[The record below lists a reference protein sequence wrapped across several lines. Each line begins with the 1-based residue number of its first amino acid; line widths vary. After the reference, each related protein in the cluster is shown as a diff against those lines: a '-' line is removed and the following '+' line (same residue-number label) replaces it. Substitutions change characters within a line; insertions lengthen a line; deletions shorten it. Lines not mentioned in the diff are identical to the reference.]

1 MACPQGIP
9 EHLRAEGRYLSMTM
23 EQHEATTCYRHKDR
37 PTRLS
42 CSTCGRPICVECSRD
57 ASVGQKCP
65 ECAAPAPGARVVYAR
80 QTIGRPAFQTSP
92 VSFTIIGVTTA
103 IFIVGMLSPDI
114 QHWLMQYL
122 SQANFLV
129 ARGDWYRI
137 FTAALLHGGLMH
149 IGFNMY
155 ALYLFGPRLEQQV
168 GGPAFAALYVAAA
181 GAGGMAAYVFGPV
194 EQVAIG
200 ASGAIFGL
208 FGAWMF
214 VAWKMRK
221 TPGGRSMFNQLGV
234 LLAINMAL
242 PLFVGGIAWRAH
254 VGGFAAGI
262 LIAWLWSLL
271 AVGKPNARAIRTVI
285 AVGVTIAAVA
295 ITVAV

>member
-1 MACPQGIP
+1 
-9 EHLRAEGRYLSMTM
+9 MTM
-23 EQHEATTCYRHKDR
+23 EEHDVTTCYRHKDR

-65 ECAAPAPGARVVYAR
+65 ECAQPAPGARVVHAR
-80 QTIGRPAFQTSP
+80 QTIGRSSYQTSP
-92 VSFTIIGVTTA
+92 VSFAIIGITVA
-103 IFIVGMLSPDI
+103 IFVAGYISPAI
-114 QHWLMQYL
+114 GQWLFI
-122 SQANFLV
+122 NLV
-129 ARGDWYRI
+129 QVNILITDGQWYRI
-137 FTAALLHGGLMH
+137 FTAALLHGGFLH

-168 GGPAFAALYVAAA
+168 GGPAFASLYVATA
-181 GAGGMAAYVFGPV
+181 GAGGLAAY
-194 EQVAIG
+194 AIDPLARFPLLG

-234 LLAINMAL
+234 LLVINMAL
-242 PLFVGGIAWRAH
+242 PFMVPNISWQAH
-254 VGGFAAGI
+254 LGGFGAGV
-262 LIAWLWSLL
+262 LIAWLWSTF
-271 AVGKPNARAIRTVI
+271 AVGKPNARVIRTVI
-285 AVGVTIAAVA
+285 AIAIGIAAVA
-295 ITVAV
+295 ITIAV